1 MGGTLLRCLPEFP
14 ALALRG
20 ASTAPGSGLEGR
32 DAGEAAGLGALGV
45 PLSVRPETAVAGAAV
60 AVDFT
65 LAEAVPANAAAC
77 AANGTALVCGVTGL
91 DEAGHAAL
99 RRAAE
104 SVPVLWAPNMS
115 VGVAVLERLVR
126 LAASALP
133 DFDAGVFEIHHA
145 AKRDAPSG
153 TALALGRALAVA
165 RGLGAADAEPG
176 RPGAALGYASL
187 RAGDVIGEHSVT
199 LAGSGERLE
208 LAHRATDR
216 AIFARGALRA
226 AAWLA
231 GRAPGIYT
239 LEDVLGLGR

>member
-32 DAGEAAGLGALGV
+32 DAGDAAGLGALGV

-99 RRAAE
+99 RWAAE

-126 LAASALP
+126 LAAAALP
-133 DFDAGVFEIHHA
+133 DFDAACSRSIMRRSA
-145 AKRDAPSG
+145 TRPPAPRWHWG
-153 TALALGRALAVA
+153 A
-165 RGLGAADAEPG
+165 RWPWRGASVPWT
-176 RPGAALGYASL
+176 RN
-187 RAGDVIGEHSVT
+187 RAGPGPRS
-199 LAGSGERLE
+199 AMPACGP
-208 LAHRATDR
+208 AT
-216 AIFARGALRA
+216 
-226 AAWLA
+226 
-231 GRAPGIYT
+231 
-239 LEDVLGLGR
+239 